1 MLKLA
6 LAAVAALMSC
16 ATVHAQVRLNT
27 AVLPGSRSVQ
37 TGEAATAFLSVINGA
52 ASVPVSNCR
61 LEMAGIDGVDFDYW
75 ETDAANRPVGDANPQ
90 FSLAVRE
97 ARSFVFSLSS
107 AGAVSPR
114 VTFPVVVCDEG
125 SSARLEGLNSFE
137 FSASTQAPPDIIPI
151 AAAISGDGVVRVAQY
166 EGRQAFSLAAVNVG
180 GVDPFPG
187 PPNAARMTVRPTF
200 TRLPLPA
207 DLLICQTNSDGVCLA
222 ELAQEVTVAIGTEPV
237 FFKVIADVQDFSG
250 IPFFPDI
257 ARIGVEFF
265 DRNGVRRGSTS
276 LAAVSP
282 ATPWQDWTGTNW
294 WNRADGPGNSPG
306 GVWNAWYEPSDSPA
320 YAGVLGVI
328 REGAGGSRHT
338 AGLVFGLEHRQL
350 SDGTALALG
359 AFFEIAA
366 PAISSQPRTF
376 AFDWTPPADHP
387 LVTGEYRSHTY
398 ISGTIDHRDGTT
410 TRFRAVFDPINQA
423 IYDAHQQP
431 GKFQIIQPETG
442 AVIGSW
448 QQTWDFNAQFDVT
461 LALPGVPQAMRTR
474 HGSNHYDS
482 QVGQVRMYS
491 RGPNDPNPFHFSVA
505 RAYLLGSFEQEV
517 LVRNFGRPGNPV
529 FGYALMQRHHFHSS
543 SLYEY
548 HYFPIRPV
556 Q

>member
-1 MLKLA
+1 MLKVA
-6 LAAVAALMSC
+6 LAALAALMSC

-37 TGEAATAFLSVINGA
+37 TSEAATAFLSVINGA

-207 DLLICQTNSDGVCLA
+207 NLLICQTNSDGVCLA

-398 ISGTIDHRDGTT
+398 ISGMIDHRDGTT

-431 GKFQIIQPETG
+431 GNFQIIQPETG

-448 QQTWDFNAQFDVT
+448 QKTWDFNAQFDVT

-474 HGSNHYDS
+474 HGGNHYDS

-505 RAYLLGSFEQEV
+505 RAYLPGSFEQEV

-548 HYFPIRPV
+548 HYFPVRPV